1 MASHKA
7 MLTSS
12 RRSFRSLVVA
22 TSVNLVSPK
31 PPLSAVNDGEGEG
44 GEEEEG
50 KGE

>member
-31 PPLSAVNDGEGEG
+31 PPLSAVNDGEREREEKGRGE
-44 GEEEEG
+44 
-50 KGE
+50 